1 MVKKNGGTEKMNEI
15 INAISTVGFPIF
27 MCIMIYNNQTKQLN
41 EITKAITNNT
51 NAVSELSKKLGMEEK
66 END

>member
-1 MVKKNGGTEKMNEI
+1 MNEI

-51 NAVSELSKKLGMEEK
+51 DAISELSNKLGMEKK
-66 END
+66 EDD

>member
-1 MVKKNGGTEKMNEI
+1 MNEV

-27 MCIMIYNNQTKQLN
+27 MCIMIYQNQTKQLN

-51 NAVSELSKKLGMEEK
+51 NAISELSKKLGMEEK
-66 END
+66 ENE

>member
-1 MVKKNGGTEKMNEI
+1 MNEF

-27 MCIMIYNNQTKQLN
+27 MCIMIYQNQTKQLN

-51 NAVSELSKKLGMEEK
+51 NAISALSKKLGMKEK
-66 END
+66 QDD

>member
-1 MVKKNGGTEKMNEI
+1 MNEF

-27 MCIMIYNNQTKQLN
+27 MCIMIYQNQTKQLN

-51 NAVSELSKKLGMEEK
+51 NAISELSKKLGMEDK
-66 END
+66 EDD

>member
-1 MVKKNGGTEKMNEI
+1 MNEI

-27 MCIMIYNNQTKQLN
+27 MCIIIYNNQTKQLN

-51 NAVSELSKKLGMEEK
+51 NAISELSKKLGMEEK
-66 END
+66 EDD

>member
-1 MVKKNGGTEKMNEI
+1 MNEI

-41 EITKAITNNT
+41 DITKAITNNT
-51 NAVSELSKKLGMEEK
+51 NAISELSKKLGMEEK
-66 END
+66 EDD

>member
-1 MVKKNGGTEKMNEI
+1 MNEV

-51 NAVSELSKKLGMEEK
+51 NAISELSKKLGMEEK
-66 END
+66 EDD

>member
-1 MVKKNGGTEKMNEI
+1 MNEI
-15 INAISTVGFPIF
+15 INAVSTVGFPIF

-51 NAVSELSKKLGMEEK
+51 NAISELSKKLRMEEK
-66 END
+66 EDD

>member
-1 MVKKNGGTEKMNEI
+1 MNEV

-51 NAVSELSKKLGMEEK
+51 NAISELSKKLGMEEK

>member
-1 MVKKNGGTEKMNEI
+1 MNEV

-27 MCIMIYNNQTKQLN
+27 MCIMIYQNQTKQLN

-51 NAVSELSKKLGMEEK
+51 NAISELSKKLGMEEK
-66 END
+66 EDD

>member
-1 MVKKNGGTEKMNEI
+1 MVKNGGKEKMNEV

-27 MCIMIYNNQTKQLN
+27 MCIMIYQNQTKQLN

-51 NAVSELSKKLGMEEK
+51 NAISELSKKLGMEEK
-66 END
+66 EDD

>member
-1 MVKKNGGTEKMNEI
+1 MNEI

-51 NAVSELSKKLGMEEK
+51 NAISELSKKLGMEGK
-66 END
+66 EDD

>member
-1 MVKKNGGTEKMNEI
+1 MNEI

-27 MCIMIYNNQTKQLN
+27 MCIMIYQNQTKQLN

-51 NAVSELSKKLGMEEK
+51 NAISELSKKLGMEEK
-66 END
+66 EDD

>member
-1 MVKKNGGTEKMNEI
+1 MNEI

-51 NAVSELSKKLGMEEK
+51 NAISELSKKLGMEEK

>member
-1 MVKKNGGTEKMNEI
+1 MNDI

-51 NAVSELSKKLGMEEK
+51 NAISELSKKLGMEEK
-66 END
+66 EDD

>member
-1 MVKKNGGTEKMNEI
+1 MNEF

-27 MCIMIYNNQTKQLN
+27 MCIMIYQNQTKQLN

-51 NAVSELSKKLGMEEK
+51 NASSELSKKLGMEDNE
-66 END
+66 DD

>member
-1 MVKKNGGTEKMNEI
+1 MNEL

-27 MCIMIYNNQTKQLN
+27 MCIMIYQNQTKQLN

-51 NAVSELSKKLGMEEK
+51 NAISELSKKLGMEDK
-66 END
+66 EDD

>member
-1 MVKKNGGTEKMNEI
+1 MNEF

-41 EITKAITNNT
+41 EIIKAITNNT
-51 NAVSELSKKLGMEEK
+51 NAISELSKKLGMEEK
-66 END
+66 EDD

>member
-1 MVKKNGGTEKMNEI
+1 MNEF

-51 NAVSELSKKLGMEEK
+51 NAISELSKKLGMEEK
-66 END
+66 EDD

>member
-1 MVKKNGGTEKMNEI
+1 MNEF

-27 MCIMIYNNQTKQLN
+27 MCIMIYQNQTKQLN

-51 NAVSELSKKLGMEEK
+51 NAISELSKKLGMEEK
-66 END
+66 EDD

>member
-1 MVKKNGGTEKMNEI
+1 MNEI

-27 MCIMIYNNQTKQLN
+27 MCIMIYNKQTKQLN

-51 NAVSELSKKLGMEEK
+51 NAISELSKKLGMEEK

>member
-1 MVKKNGGTEKMNEI
+1 MNEL

-27 MCIMIYNNQTKQLN
+27 MCVMVYQNQTKQLN

-51 NAVSELSKKLGMEEK
+51 NAISELSKKLGMEEK
-66 END
+66 EDD

>member
-1 MVKKNGGTEKMNEI
+1 MNEI

-51 NAVSELSKKLGMEEK
+51 NAISELSKKLGMEEK
-66 END
+66 EDD

>member
-1 MVKKNGGTEKMNEI
+1 MKLLMQL
-15 INAISTVGFPIF
+15 ARSDFRFF

-51 NAVSELSKKLGMEEK
+51 NAISELSKKLGMEDK
-66 END
+66 EDD

>member
-1 MVKKNGGTEKMNEI
+1 MNEI

-51 NAVSELSKKLGMEEK
+51 NAISELSKKLGMEDK
-66 END
+66 EDDK

>member
-1 MVKKNGGTEKMNEI
+1 MNEV

-27 MCIMIYNNQTKQLN
+27 MCIMIYQNQTKQLN

-51 NAVSELSKKLGMEEK
+51 NAISELSKKLGMEEK

>member
-1 MVKKNGGTEKMNEI
+1 MNEV

-27 MCIMIYNNQTKQLN
+27 MCIMIYQNQTKQLN

-51 NAVSELSKKLGMEEK
+51 NAISKLSKKLGMEEK
-66 END
+66 EDD

>member
-1 MVKKNGGTEKMNEI
+1 MNEI

-51 NAVSELSKKLGMEEK
+51 DAISELSKKLGMEEK

>member
-1 MVKKNGGTEKMNEI
+1 MNEV

-51 NAVSELSKKLGMEEK
+51 NAIRKKKKKLGMEEK
-66 END
+66 EDD

>member
-1 MVKKNGGTEKMNEI
+1 MNEL

-27 MCIMIYNNQTKQLN
+27 MCVMIYQNQTKQLN

-51 NAVSELSKKLGMEEK
+51 NAISDLSKKLGMEGE
-66 END
+66 EDD

>member
-1 MVKKNGGTEKMNEI
+1 MNEL

-27 MCIMIYNNQTKQLN
+27 MCVMIYQNQTKQLN

-51 NAVSELSKKLGMEEK
+51 NAISELSKKLGMEGK
-66 END
+66 EDD

>member
-1 MVKKNGGTEKMNEI
+1 MNEF

-51 NAVSELSKKLGMEEK
+51 NAISELSKKLGMEEK